1 MTFYH
6 VLNICD
12 RCIKDAELRYILQS
26 EGAHSQKGDLEGS
39 NLRFE
44 DYDSRN
50 LHRGQMS
57 T

>member
-1 MTFYH
+1 MLFYH